1 MDEKQ
6 VDEFIRRLEEVEAG
20 GDVGAMAS
28 LFTDECELSNVAL
41 PRPLHGTDGATEF
54 WTNYQKSLGEVRSVF
69 RNKIVA
75 GDRAALEWET
85 KGRDGG
91 LDYVGTSILE
101 FEGDKIARFHAYF
114 DPAKLGTQ
122 LAERQHG

>member
-1 MDEKQ
+1 MEEK
-6 VDEFIRRLEEVEAG
+6 VDEFIKRLEAVEAG
-20 GDVGAMAS
+20 GDVAEMAS
-28 LFTDECELSNVAL
+28 LFTEGCELSNVAL
-41 PRPLHGTDGATEF
+41 PEPLHGIDGATQF

-75 GDRAALEWET
+75 GGRAALEWET
-85 KGRDGG
+85 KGGD
-91 LDYVGTSILE
+91 LDYKGTSILE
-101 FEGDKIARFHAYF
+101 YEGDKISRFSAYF